1 MNKTIL
7 VVEDQE
13 DNRQILRD
21 LLASSGFLMIEA
33 HDGEQALAMARS
45 QRPDLILMDIQL
57 PVVDGYEGATR
68 SIKRGPEL
76 KHIPVIAVTCI
87 CAKRRRGASARSR
100 LRRLCRQAL
109 QHSPSAGEDRPV
121 SRTASVSRSVH
132 DPPRVLIVD
141 DNENNRAIL
150 AARLGAEGYS
160 TEEACDGAEA
170 LEVARRD
177 APDLILLDV
186 TMPRMDG
193 LEACRRLRSDPSVGF
208 VPIILVTA
216 RAESKDVVA
225 GLEAGADEYL
235 TKPVDQQALLARV
248 RSMLRVKELHD
259 RTKQQAAELAAWND
273 ALERRVAEQV
283 IQIERANRLKRFLPP
298 QVADLVQASPTME
311 ALESH
316 RREIT
321 VVFCDLRGFTAF
333 AEVAEPEEVMAVLKE
348 YHSAL
353 GELIHEFEGTL
364 ERFVGDG
371 LLVLFNDPIP
381 CSDPCLRAG
390 RMAAAMRARLAE
402 LAGRWRASG
411 HSLGFGVGIAHGYA
425 TLGTIGFEGRSDYSA
440 IGTVVNLAARLC
452 AEAGDGH
459 ILVDS
464 KVRAAIERAATLEPA
479 GDLVLKGLHR
489 VVPAFH
495 LNAIA

>member
-1 MNKTIL
+1 
-7 VVEDQE
+7 
-13 DNRQILRD
+13 
-21 LLASSGFLMIEA
+21 
-33 HDGEQALAMARS
+33 
-45 QRPDLILMDIQL
+45 
-57 PVVDGYEGATR
+57 
-68 SIKRGPEL
+68 
-76 KHIPVIAVTCI
+76 
-87 CAKRRRGASARSR
+87 
-100 LRRLCRQAL
+100 
-109 QHSPSAGEDRPV
+109 V
-121 SRTASVSRSVH
+121 SRGVR

-150 AARLGAEGYS
+150 AARLGAQGYS

-216 RAESKDVVA
+216 RADSKDVVA

-235 TKPVDQQALLARV
+235 TKPVDQQALVARV

-273 ALERRVAEQV
+273 ELERRVAEQV
-283 IQIERANRLKRFLPP
+283 IQIERANRLKRFLSP
-298 QVADLVQASPTME
+298 QVADLVLASPTME
-311 ALESH
+311 PLESH
-316 RREIT
+316 RREVA

-333 AEVAEPEEVMAVLKE
+333 AEIAEPEEVMNVLRE
-348 YHSAL
+348 YHAAL
-353 GELIHEFEGTL
+353 GVLIHEFEGTL

-371 LLVLFNDPIP
+371 VLVLFNDPIP
-381 CSDPCLRAG
+381 CPDPCLRAA
-390 RMAAAMRARLAE
+390 RMAAAMRERLKE
-402 LAGRWRASG
+402 LAARWRASG
-411 HSLGFGVGIAHGYA
+411 HALGFGVGIAYGYA
-425 TLGTIGFEGRSDYSA
+425 TLGSIGFEGRSDYSA

-464 KVRAAIERAATLEPA
+464 KVRAAIENAATLEPA
-479 GDLVLKGLHR
+479 GDLALKGLHR
-489 VVPAFH
+489 VVLAYY
-495 LNAIA
+495 LRTIG